1 MKKDLLNSEDI
12 NSEIVR
18 RINLIDN
25 CDSDDKSKFNL
36 KDYIF
41 TVVIIVIALAIIIY
55 GAFL

>member
-18 RINLIDN
+18 RINLLDN
-25 CDSDDKSKFNL
+25 CDSDDQSKFNL